1 VCARDFSLQSCFS
14 TGDSGSPLMITDN
27 NDRRYI
33 EGVLSFVKGCN
44 QFQFA
49 QDEEAFSTGTTW
61 SLAQRATNPATY
73 TKLSCFLP
81 WIAAEYNMEYESTGE
96 VDQACNTGTGDP
108 NDGTNTCRSSP
119 SNALGLREE
128 LELECIFPFY
138 YNGRLYEECILFNEL
153 EFVYPVFRCPI
164 RPISTTID
172 GIISFNFNASELTAG
187 YCISKAQIDSLGDNQ
202 LPEDQ
207 YILDPNFDDCFSF
220 NRRPPMSQCKN
231 NCPGVR
237 AFGIIGGGV
246 ALGVLTAA
254 SVLSTLQVALP
265 AAAVVGAA
273 GVGGSM
279 LLSQNSCPGPFY
291 CTSSLDGRCCLVTFS
306 ISGPVCPDTC

>member
-14 TGDSGSPLMITDN
+14 TGDSGSPLMITDT

-33 EGVLSFVKGCN
+33 EGVLSFVKGCD
-44 QFQFA
+44 QFRIGEDQE
-49 QDEEAFSTGTTW
+49 DFSTGTTYT
-61 SLAQRATNPATY
+61 LAQRATNPATY

-81 WIAAEYNMEYESTGE
+81 WIAAQYNMEYESTGV
-96 VDQACNTGTGDP
+96 VDQACTTGSGDP
-108 NDGTNTCRSSP
+108 NDDENTCRNTL
-119 SNALGLREE
+119 SNAFDLRET
-128 LELECIFPFY
+128 LESECIFPFY
-138 YNGRLYEECILFNEL
+138 YNGRKYNECILFNEL
-153 EFVYPVFRCPI
+153 DFVYPVFSCPI
-164 RPISTTID
+164 RQMTTKIN
-172 GIISFNFNASELTAG
+172 GIISFNFTPSEVTAG
-187 YCISKAQIDSLGDNQ
+187 FCIKEDIVPGT
-202 LPEDQ
+202 PEEDLV
-207 YILDPNFDDCFSF
+207 LDPNYDGCSSF

-237 AFGIIGGGV
+237 AFGIIGGG
-246 ALGVLTAA
+246 AVLAGATAA
-254 SVLSTLQVALP
+254 VVLSTLQVALP